1 MAKDVRLTIQ
11 QACEKYEQ
19 LTPNIIR
26 TLIDKGTIRAE
37 KVKGVWKLNG
47 HDLKNY
53 RNNKDFS
60 AGTKLSIQDLKARKT
75 EQEVIKLKLQ
85 NKETIEKIKNEE
97 NTKFMKYL
105 NRVLINF
112 VNWPLDMDL
121 SVEQQKLWNDKLDQ
135 VADMFEMLEEEDKE
149 AEDVVTVS

>member
-1 MAKDVRLTIQ
+1 
-11 QACEKYEQ
+11 
-19 LTPNIIR
+19 
-26 TLIDKGTIRAE
+26 
-37 KVKGVWKLNG
+37 
-47 HDLKNY
+47 
-53 RNNKDFS
+53 
-60 AGTKLSIQDLKARKT
+60 
-75 EQEVIKLKLQ
+75 
-85 NKETIEKIKNEE
+85 
-97 NTKFMKYL
+97 MKYL